1 MAKHPTLVRIGTQAL
16 ERLEMTQKDAAAR
29 IGGMVLT
36 STELMSVQEGG
47 QSILEKL
54 RAFSENPGSSTP
66 AKPAKGKK
74 KGKSSEITLEDLL
87 FLQDLKQEDV
97 KFIVGIMQATGQ
109 SSLTRE
115 QMTNLI
121 SLRK

>member
-1 MAKHPTLVRIGTQAL
+1 MAKHPTLVQIVKQAL
-16 ERLEMTQKDAAAR
+16 ERLELTQKDAAAR
-29 IGGMVLT
+29 AGVSHTTFAKFLAG
-36 STELMSVQEGG
+36 QEVG
-47 QSILEKL
+47 QASMEKI

-74 KGKSSEITLEDLL
+74 KGKGSEITLEDLL
-87 FLQDLKQEDV
+87 FLQDLKQEDL

-109 SSLTRE
+109 ASLTRE

-121 SLRK
+121 PLRK

>member
-1 MAKHPTLVRIGTQAL
+1 MAKHPTLVQIVKQAL

-29 IGGMVLT
+29 IGVSVAT
-36 STELMSVQEGG
+36 FTKFMSGQEVG
-47 QSILEKL
+47 QSSMEKI